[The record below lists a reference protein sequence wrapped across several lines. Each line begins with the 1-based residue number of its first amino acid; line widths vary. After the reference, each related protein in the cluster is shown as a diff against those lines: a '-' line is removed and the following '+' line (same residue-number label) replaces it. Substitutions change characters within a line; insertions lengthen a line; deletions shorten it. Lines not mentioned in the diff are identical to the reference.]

1 MNTLRATLSG
11 FALSGVL
18 LATGAAPALAD
29 TAPSAN
35 ASPSAA
41 AAVTKAQKL
50 AKMKVLT
57 QDSNASTGK
66 WLDAMNQHMA
76 RKPAIEKYRFNW
88 NTDYCT
94 NSPDTQPGGYDFKMG
109 CWRHDFSYRNY
120 KSLVGN
126 TAFKRDHKKRV
137 DKALLRD
144 LYSACDYRP
153 WADPY
158 PAAQRARLK
167 AACRKAAKTY
177 YGAVSAA
184 G

>member
-1 MNTLRATLSG
+1 MTKLRATLTG
-11 FALSGVL
+11 IALSGAL
-18 LATGAAPALAD
+18 LTTGAAPALAD
-29 TAPSAN
+29 SAPTGTASH
-35 ASPSAA
+35 SAA

-50 AKMKVLT
+50 AKMKSLT

-66 WLDAMNQHMA
+66 WLDAMNQHLA
-76 RKPAIEKYRFNW
+76 HKQSIEKYKFNW
-88 NTDYCT
+88 NTDYCS
-94 NSPDTQPGGYDFKMG
+94 NSPDTQPGGYSFKMG
-109 CWRHDFSYRNY
+109 CWRHDFGYRNY

-126 TAFKRDHKKRV
+126 YYFKKDHKKRI

-144 LYSACDYRP
+144 LYSACDYKP

-158 PAAQRARLK
+158 PPAARARLK
-167 AACRKAAKTY
+167 AACRKAARTY